1 MNKIINIQNTSI
13 DAINNGNEKIAVENG
28 SITISQIKENEIVSV
43 TNLSG
48 KTMFVINT
56 KDEQTLKTPTLA
68 KGVYILRIGSKNYK
82 LAIP

>member
-1 MNKIINIQNTSI
+1 
-13 DAINNGNEKIAVENG
+13 
-28 SITISQIKENEIVSV
+28 
-43 TNLSG
+43 
-48 KTMFVINT
+48 MFVINT